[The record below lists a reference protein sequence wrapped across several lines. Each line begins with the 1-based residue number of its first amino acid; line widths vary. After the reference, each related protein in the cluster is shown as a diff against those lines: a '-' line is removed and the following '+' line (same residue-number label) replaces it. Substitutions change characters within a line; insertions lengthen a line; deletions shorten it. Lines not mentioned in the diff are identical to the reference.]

1 MAEIAAVVTEI
12 SGGAHLIAWEG
23 LAQGDTGRPIQF
35 VGGRDRTA
43 QVFGTFGGANV
54 VIEGS
59 LQQVDPTNFETLT
72 DLFSNAL
79 SFSANGI
86 DTITELVTNIRPRV
100 VNGNGTTAVNVYVL
114 FGGTK

>member
-54 VIEGS
+54 VLEGS
-59 LQQVDPTNFETLT
+59 LQQVNPTNFEALS
-72 DLFSNAL
+72 DIFANAL
-79 SFSANGI
+79 SYSASGI
-86 DTITELVTNIRPRV
+86 DTITELVANIRPRI
-100 VNGNGTTAVNVYVL
+100 VNGDGTTSINVYVL